1 MTRRAYLYFALT
13 FLLGI
18 VVGSGGI
25 LFYAWHTGLLHPR
38 FNPDRFVRHLTREL
52 NLNSTQVDQI
62 RSILE
67 ESGKKMRDLRE
78 QQRPQF
84 DAVHTET
91 QGRIRQ
97 VLNPEQATKFDE
109 MIRRF
114 EERRNKMGP
123 PPDRP

>member
-1 MTRRAYLYFALT
+1 VTRRAYLYFALT

-38 FNPDRFVRHLTREL
+38 FDPDRFVRHLKREL
-52 NLNSTQVDQI
+52 NLNPTQVDQI
-62 RSILE
+62 RGILE
-67 ESGKKMRDLRE
+67 ESGKKMRDLRD

-84 DAVHTET
+84 DTVHTET
-91 QGRIRQ
+91 QERIRQ
-97 VLNPEQATKFDE
+97 VLNPQQAAKFDG

-114 EERRNKMGP
+114 EERRRKMGSS
-123 PPDRP
+123 PDRP